1 MYGTAPKRLPHLLPW
16 TWLFH
21 LRRWG
26 ELRHTAEQGFRKTS
40 TFWVQCDA
48 CRVGWNSQHAKFH
61 KALDRC
67 TMVHSTT
74 IQKKS
79 STSWRVK
86 ITSFLFL
93 KKKTVEISWRV
104 GCVSVAFCLASTA
117 CGRRALALDLG
128 VQGNATWKPKDAR
141 SQGAEQSRYRF
152 WQVG

>member
-40 TFWVQCDA
+40 TFYA

-93 KKKTVEISWRV
+93 KKKNCWN
-104 GCVSVAFCLASTA
+104 FLASWLRFRGFLPCFNCLWEMRFSPWPGSSRQCDVKTEG
-117 CGRRALALDLG
+117 CQEPRRWAVSL
-128 VQGNATWKPKDAR
+128 
-141 SQGAEQSRYRF
+141 
-152 WQVG
+152 